1 MVYFFLSWCY
11 FLFRLD
17 FAIMSSGIYVLFD
30 ALFTD
35 LNNVAVYVPKWINMR
50 YATRHAR
57 LAVDKSNM
65 GNCQHLYD
73 RWYKIELDYQARQV
87 APSSS
92 PSRLPQLRP
101 SRLHCPEW
109 GTRVKIFKVNLNM
122 LVVGDQVCNYNS
134 TSNFRG
140 NLKEGQV
147 GRGTQNS
154 YLSWEIKTLRSI
166 QCQDLQFLDLKR

>member
-1 MVYFFLSWCY
+1 
-11 FLFRLD
+11 
-17 FAIMSSGIYVLFD
+17 MSSGIYVLFD

-57 LAVDKSNM
+57 LAVNKSNM

-134 TSNFRG
+134 RSNFRG
-140 NLKEGQV
+140 SLKEGEV
-147 GRGTQNS
+147 GWGAQNS

-166 QCQDLQFLDLKR
+166 PCQDLQFLDLKK

>member
-1 MVYFFLSWCY
+1 
-11 FLFRLD
+11 
-17 FAIMSSGIYVLFD
+17 
-30 ALFTD
+30 
-35 LNNVAVYVPKWINMR
+35 MR

-122 LVVGDQVCNYNS
+122 LVVGDLVCNYNFKVNLNMLVIRFVII
-134 TSNFRG
+134 TLKNNFRG
-140 NLKEGQV
+140 SLKEGQV
-147 GRGTQNS
+147 GGGTQNS

-166 QCQDLQFLDLKR
+166 PCQDLQFIDLKKNRIQN

>member
-35 LNNVAVYVPKWINMR
+35 LNNVAVYIPKWINMR

-57 LAVDKSNM
+57 LAVNKSNM

-122 LVVGDQVCNYNS
+122 LVIRFVIITLQAILGAVWKKVK
-134 TSNFRG
+134 
-140 NLKEGQV
+140 LEEGLTTPIWL
-147 GRGTQNS
+147 GKS
-154 YLSWEIKTLRSI
+154 KP
-166 QCQDLQFLDLKR
+166 